1 MRPSTPRALSSF
13 NNVLMTRCDRGGGL
27 TGLVFAHALET
38 FAPDVA
44 FEIYEG
50 AMQLEELGA
59 GIGMQ
64 PRSWAVMQAIG
75 LADSLLPIAGAGD
88 NKS

>member
-1 MRPSTPRALSSF
+1 M
-13 NNVLMTRCDRGGGL
+13 V
-27 TGLVFAHALET
+27 
-38 FAPDVA
+38 

-50 AMQLEELGA
+50 ATQLEELGA